1 MVNKTPSW
9 MQEED
14 ERAEGLKKTGNTVNA
29 QAPQLAR
36 VTRAPKRM
44 QKAFYIQRQHSLA
57 FERLVFEQ
65 KSIGGKKAPELAEEA
80 IEMLL
85 AKYKLEL

>member
-1 MVNKTPSW
+1 MADKTPSW

-14 ERAEGLKKTGNTVNA
+14 ERAEGLKKTGKTVNA

-36 VTRAPKRM
+36 VTREPERM

-65 KSIGGKKAPELAEEA
+65 KNIRGKKAPALAEEA
-80 IEMLL
+80 IELLL
-85 AKYKLEL
+85 AKYEQKL

>member
-1 MVNKTPSW
+1 MADKTPSW

-14 ERAEGLKKTGNTVNA
+14 ERAESLKKTGKTENS

-36 VTRAPKRM
+36 VTREPERM

-65 KSIGGKKAPELAEEA
+65 KNIRGKKAPALAEEA
-80 IEMLL
+80 IELLL